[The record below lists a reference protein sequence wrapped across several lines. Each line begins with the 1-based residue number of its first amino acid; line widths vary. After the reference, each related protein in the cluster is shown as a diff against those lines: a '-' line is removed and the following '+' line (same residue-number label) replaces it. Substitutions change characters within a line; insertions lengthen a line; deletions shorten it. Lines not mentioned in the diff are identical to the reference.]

1 MKKES
6 LKKLLAIGLTMTIAI
21 SSMMGCGNTQESSE
35 DAGNEVREET
45 SEDSNET
52 IASENPV
59 EEGSSVDLSEQV
71 NVVIYVTGSEPDHFD
86 KIREKLNELTM
97 RDLNCTVDYNFFNSS
112 DTQQKYMMLLSS
124 GEQID
129 LIYSGNWLN
138 YSSYAMRGAFEPIE
152 DLVKEYSPKI
162 YDYIGTAGWDS
173 AKVNGTAYMIPC
185 LWKEYNLFSITYRE
199 DLRKKHD
206 LPVPDSVENI
216 EKYLQGI
223 KDNEPDIMPTLE
235 GVQTAVANLGSYFRA
250 IEVFDSKYNWVDW
263 RMPYGIY
270 IDYDDPSQT
279 YNYWESDNFREDMK
293 IMKRWADAGFWS
305 RDALSSDEN
314 PEDVMLS
321 GKSAAQ
327 LGVAGIGSGVMYTD
341 RAKEN
346 DPNTEMEFVSIP
358 YCYGKQRSVSVAPT
372 QNGISVPITAQ
383 HADRAIALYEKILF
397 DEEYFNLIMYG
408 IEGEDYNVVDGK
420 YESIPGG
427 YGREASRLWCARTD
441 EMYMPTIADEKGIEM
456 KEQIAKYEGPNKVGG
471 FVEDYTPY
479 QIERTALMDVVTQYL
494 IPIQAGMVEDVDAA
508 IDDFLEKARAAGLEK
523 VQAGYLE
530 QYEAYVESMDNWSSW
545 SE

>member
-1 MKKES
+1 MKKKS
-6 LKKLLAIGLTMTIAI
+6 LKKLLAIVLSMGIAA
-21 SSMMGCGNTQESSE
+21 SSMAGCGKSQEPLENTEEKTKEST
-35 DAGNEVREET
+35 DTEVAEN
-45 SEDSNET
+45 SN
-52 IASENPV
+52 
-59 EEGSSVDLSEQV
+59 VDLSEQV

-86 KIREKLNELTM
+86 KIREKLNEWTM
-97 RDLNCTVDYNFFNSS
+97 RDLNCTVEYNFFNSS

-138 YSSYAMRGAFEPIE
+138 YSSYALRGAFQPIE
-152 DLVKEYSPKI
+152 DLAKEYSPKI
-162 YDYIGTAGWDS
+162 YDYIGQAGWDA

-185 LWKEYNLFSITYRE
+185 MWKEYNLFSITYRE

-235 GVQTAVANLGSYFRA
+235 GVQTAVADLGPYFRA

-270 IDYDDPSQT
+270 IDYDDPTQT

-293 IMKRWADAGFWS
+293 TMKRWADAGFWS
-305 RDALSSDEN
+305 RDALSNDEV
-314 PEDVMLS
+314 PEDLMLA
-321 GKSAAQ
+321 GKAAAQ
-327 LGVAGIGSGVMYTD
+327 LGTAGIGSGVLYTE

-346 DPNTEMEFVSIP
+346 DPDTEMEFVSIP
-358 YCYGKQRSVSVAPT
+358 YCYGKQRSVSTAPT

-383 HADRAIALYEKILF
+383 HADRAIAVYEKIMF
-397 DEEYFNLIMYG
+397 DRDYFNLIMYG
-408 IEGEDYNVVDGK
+408 IEGEDYKVVDGK

-427 YGREASRLWCARTD
+427 YTREASRLWCARTD
-441 EMYMPTIADEKGIEM
+441 EMYMPTEADEKNAEM
-456 KEQIAKYEGPNKVGG
+456 KEKIAQIEGPNKVGG

-494 IPIQAGMVEDVDAA
+494 VPIQAGMVDDVDAA
-508 IDDFLEKARAAGLEK
+508 IDEFLEKAKAAGMEK
-523 VQAGYLE
+523 VQEGYLE
-530 QYEAYVESMDNWSSW
+530 QYEAYVASMDNWSSW